1 MNGFDGLTPMI
12 TSRQNP
18 LVKVLRKLHQS
29 KQRHESQQ
37 FLLEGTHLV
46 QEALKVQWPMDIVCH
61 TPEWG
66 NREISLLAALQAS
79 VVRVECVS
87 AEVLQWMATTVHP
100 DGVLAV
106 GRSRDF
112 CPSVKSCGPLD
123 LLLDTIQ
130 DPGNFGTIVRTA
142 AATDVSHIWYS
153 PYSVDVENPKVLR
166 ASAGAWFQVPLG
178 QCEVSQHMTLCRSQG
193 MQIVATTPRAEQDYW
208 AIDYTQPTLLVVG
221 NEGAGLADSV
231 LGAADHLVKIPI
243 ADRVESLNAAIATAV
258 ILYEAK
264 RQRSVR

>member
-1 MNGFDGLTPMI
+1 MI

-18 LVKVLRKLHQS
+18 LVKALRKLHQS
-29 KQRHESQQ
+29 KQRRQSQQ

-46 QEALKVQWPMDIVCH
+46 QEALKAQWPLDILCY

-66 NREISLLAALQAS
+66 DREAVLLTTLQCS
-79 VVRVECVS
+79 VARVECVS
-87 AEVLQWMATTVHP
+87 VEVLQSMATTVQP

-106 GRSRDF
+106 GRSRAL
-112 CPSVKSCGPLD
+112 SASEGICGALD

-142 AATDVSHIWYS
+142 AATAVDHIWYS
-153 PYSVDVENPKVLR
+153 LHCVDVENPKVLR
-166 ASAGAWFQVPLG
+166 ASAGAWFQVPMG
-178 QCEVSQHMTLCRSQG
+178 QCEVSQQMTLCHNRG
-193 MQIVATTPRAEQDYW
+193 MQIVATTPRAKLDYW

-221 NEGAGLADSV
+221 NEGAGLTESV
-231 LGAADHLVKIPI
+231 LAAADHLVKIPI
-243 ADRVESLNAAIATAV
+243 AEQVESLNVAIATAV

-264 RQRSVR
+264 RQRSLQLLG